1 MDSTLSH
8 LLRKDKTSAGHIFPF
23 LWLHGER
30 EEILRKYMRVIHEAH
45 IDAVCVESR
54 PHPDFLGPKWW
65 KDMDA
70 ILDEARKR
78 GMRVWI
84 LDDSHFPTGYANGAL
99 EHADPSLCRQSLVYR
114 VLGTV
119 NGGERL
125 HLSLSECA
133 SVPDWTPN
141 LMEQYSV
148 DTAKLRRFSDDRLLG
163 VVAARLEGS
172 GSQDI
177 LDLSEQVQ
185 AGEWDFT
192 APEGQ
197 WRVYALN
204 LTRNRGPHRNYINM
218 MSRASCKV
226 LLDTV
231 YEAHWQHYREDFG
244 KTIAGFFS
252 DEPEIGNGHLYES
265 GKRFW
270 EIEDLAWSDEVESRL
285 RATFGQ
291 DFVKWLPLLWE
302 QAFDGRRRAYVRDTY
317 MDIVTKAVCE
327 DFSQQIGSWCRAHG
341 VEYIGHLIE
350 DNNQHLRCGSSLGH
364 YFRGLAGQDM
374 AGIDCIGGQVLPQ
387 GEWDGPYGL
396 MGEHR
401 SGLFYHFVLG
411 KLGASLAAIDPNKK
425 GRCMCEIFGNYGWK
439 EGVRLEKYLADHFLV
454 RGVNYFVPHA
464 FSPKAYPDPDC
475 PPHFYAHGHNP
486 QYRHFGALMQYM
498 GRLSRLFSGGK
509 QDAPVA
515 ILYTAESDWAG
526 DCMNLETVAQPLAEN
541 QIDYHF
547 VPADVFSQRDVW
559 STQFQNGL
567 HINGQHYRALLIP
580 GCDFIP
586 DSVAEVL
593 PELTACGCSVFFA
606 GRRSDCIKAAVDLSR
621 FPVEDVTALPGKLRA
636 LGIPAPRLEPAN
648 FHIRCMRYLA
658 QSERYFFVNEGT
670 ETYTGAIHLP
680 TKGPCYAYNA
690 WDNRLEIVKSC
701 EEESG
706 TALYVTIVPGKSLLV
721 LFDDPDVPVLPP
733 VAAAGTCE
741 VWNTGWIRGICK
753 AIEYPAFRD
762 STSIILPDALASEQ
776 PLFSGFVRYEK
787 GFFWDNPGKQAVL
800 EITDAEEAVEV
811 FVNDRSLGIQ
821 IAAPFLYDLTDA
833 LVPGENRIRIEV
845 ATTLERETST
855 LPDMIRTYLGLG
867 AKQPTCPSGIH
878 GEVRLWK
885 K

>member
-1 MDSTLSH
+1 
-8 LLRKDKTSAGHIFPF
+8 
-23 LWLHGER
+23 
-30 EEILRKYMRVIHEAH
+30 
-45 IDAVCVESR
+45 
-54 PHPDFLGPKWW
+54 
-65 KDMDA
+65 
-70 ILDEARKR
+70 
-78 GMRVWI
+78 I

-99 EHADPSLCRQSLVYR
+99 EHADASLCRQSLVSR
-114 VLGTV
+114 VLSTV
-119 NGGERL
+119 DGGARL

-148 DTAKLRRFSDDRLLG
+148 DPAKLRHFADDRLLG
-163 VVAARLEGS
+163 VAAVRLG
-172 GSQDI
+172 GTGIADI

-185 AGEWDFT
+185 AGEYDFT

-197 WRVYALN
+197 WRIYALN

-218 MSRASCKV
+218 MNKASCRV

-231 YEAHWQHYREDFG
+231 YEAHWQHYRADFG

-270 EIEDLAWSDEVESRL
+270 EVEDLAWSDEVEDKL
-285 RATFGQ
+285 RTAFGQ
-291 DFVKWLPLLWE
+291 NFIKWLPLLWE
-302 QAFDGRRRAYVRDTY
+302 QAFDSRQTAYVRDTY
-317 MDIVTKAVCE
+317 MDTVTTAVRE
-327 DFSQQIGSWCRAHG
+327 DFSEQVGNWCRSHG

-401 SGLFYHFVLG
+401 SGLFYHYVLG
-411 KLGASLAAIDPNKK
+411 KLGASLAAIDPRKK
-425 GRCMCEIFGNYGWK
+425 GRCMCEIFGNYGWE

-498 GRLSRLFSGGK
+498 GRLSQLFSGGK

-526 DCMNLETVAQPLAEN
+526 DCMHLETVAQPLAEN

-547 VPADVFSQRDVW
+547 IPADVFSQREAW
-559 STQFQNGL
+559 NTELRHGL
-567 HINGQHYRALLIP
+567 HINGQHYHALLIP

-586 DSVAEVL
+586 DSIAAVL
-593 PELTACGCSVFFA
+593 PELAACGCPVFFA
-606 GRRSDCIKAAVDLSR
+606 GRRPDCVDGQAADLSR
-621 FPVEDVTALPGKLRA
+621 FPIEDVTTLPRKLRE
-636 LGIPAPRLEPAN
+636 LGIPSPRLEPADP
-648 FHIRCMRYLA
+648 FIRCMRYQA
-658 QSERYFFVNEGT
+658 QSERFLFVNEGSKA
-670 ETYTGAIHLP
+670 YTGAIRLP
-680 TKGPCYAYNA
+680 VKGRCCAYNA
-690 WDNRLEIVKSC
+690 WDNRLETVESSA
-701 EEESG
+701 EETG
-706 TALYVTIVPGKSLLV
+706 TVLHVTITPGKSLVV
-721 LFDDPDVPVLPP
+721 LFDDPDGSVLPP
-733 VAAAGTCE
+733 VAAAGMCE
-741 VWNTGWIRGICK
+741 AWNTGWVRRICK

-762 STSIILPDALASEQ
+762 RAEISLPDTLASEQ

-787 GFFWDNPGKQAVL
+787 DFFWDNSGKQAVL
-800 EITDAEEAVEV
+800 EITDAGEAVEM
-811 FVNDRSLGIQ
+811 FVNGLSLGIQ
-821 IAAPFLYDLTDA
+821 IAAPFLYDLTEA
-833 LVPGENRIRIEV
+833 LVPGENRIHIEV

-855 LPDMIRTYLGLG
+855 LPDMIRQFLRLGD
-867 AKQPTCPSGIH
+867 KQPTCPSGIN